1 MFGGVRMGQQSRA
14 LLLTLVMLI
23 SEACKP
29 IRYGLDDPQQCKNIR
44 VKWLKD
50 DQCAIIVGKVTPPL
64 SPRSVRSCQMVL
76 GASSTSKLQYVQLT
90 FDTFYINS
98 CDVVLQISDSPSAQ
112 FDSKVRDLAL
122 LSCESPNP
130 GKIYSHEGNH
140 VKLFL
145 KREDKYIR
153 NYNFRINASLSAG
166 PPVPRTSIKTIFII
180 VGLVTS
186 VLIIGCALVYKYCT
200 MRHSRWQESTH
211 NLDTGEPCTPQVRH
225 RFPRTNHPR
234 NGQTVGTQTLMN
246 VDLHNGQIH
255 SSAQNNIP
263 VDNEPHVHII
273 YGGQNGTVVLDT
285 ATDTDNI
292 DLDCSPPSYE
302 EAISMPS
309 RPAPPGLFLFGSTTD
324 ASSAASTTTTADA
337 MSTAASVA
345 SNTPT
350 EVIPPGAVGGA
361 PSKSGLGSTSGALD
375 C

>member
-1 MFGGVRMGQQSRA
+1 MGQQSQA
-14 LLLTLVMLI
+14 LLLMLVMLI
-23 SEACKP
+23 SEACEP

-50 DQCAIIVGKVTPPL
+50 DQCAIIVGKITPPL
-64 SPRSVRSCQMVL
+64 SSRSVKSCQMIL
-76 GASSTSKLQYVQLT
+76 GASSTSKFQFVQLT

-112 FDSKVRDLAL
+112 FDSKVQDLAL

-166 PPVPRTSIKTIFII
+166 PPVPTTSIKTIMII
-180 VGLVTS
+180 IGLVTG
-186 VLIIGCALVYKYCT
+186 VLIIGCGLLYKYYL
-200 MRHSRWQESTH
+200 MRQSRWLESTA
-211 NLDTGEPCTPQVRH
+211 NLDMVEPCTPRVRH
-225 RFPRTNHPR
+225 RFPGTNHPR
-234 NGQTVGTQTLMN
+234 SGNTVGTQTLMN
-246 VDLHNGQIH
+246 VDLHNRHNIH
-255 SSAQNNIP
+255 SSPQNNIP
-263 VDNEPHVHII
+263 ADNEPHVHII

-285 ATDTDNI
+285 ATDSNV

-309 RPAPPGLFLFGSTTD
+309 RPAPGLFLFGGATD
-324 ASSAASTTTTADA
+324 TASAASTTTTTTAEA
-337 MSTAASVA
+337 TPTAASVA
-345 SNTPT
+345 STTPT
-350 EVIPPGAVGGA
+350 EVIGAVGGA
-361 PSKSGLGSTSGALD
+361 PSKSGMGSTSGALD